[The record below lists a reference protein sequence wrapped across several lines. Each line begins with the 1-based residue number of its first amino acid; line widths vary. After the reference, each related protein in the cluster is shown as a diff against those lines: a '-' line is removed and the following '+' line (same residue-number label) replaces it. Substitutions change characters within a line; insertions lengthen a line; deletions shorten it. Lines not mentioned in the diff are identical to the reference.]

1 MKKQDP
7 LALAVFGAALA
18 LLAGLLLYVFLARP
32 EASSGPRLSFLEPL
46 RKELKDMAEAVRRDL
61 PGGTVAPEAAPA
73 DRLRAPLPAGRAWRY
88 AVTVRPEAWRDVTL
102 AYRSRRDGDAIVID
116 TEFVH
121 ATARSA
127 FRLGTFVP
135 GHPTHQNTRFP
146 GFFFHAAY
154 LPEEA
159 KKGQLLSWSWPWQGG
174 QGNRMKRWDARVSG
188 WEQVRVPA
196 GMYRALRLEADLLYL
211 ESGKVKARARET
223 LWYAP
228 EVAQVVK
235 VVRDGAT
242 PDEGLQHITAEL
254 AEFR

>member
-1 MKKQDP
+1 MRKQDP

-46 RKELKDMAEAVRRDL
+46 RRELQDMVEAVRRDL
-61 PGGTVAPEAAPA
+61 PGGSPAAEGMPA
-73 DRLRAPLPAGRAWRY
+73 DRLRVPLPAGKAWRY
-88 AVTVRPEAWRDVTL
+88 AVTVRPEAWREVTL
-102 AYRSRRDGDAIVID
+102 TYRTRQEGGALLVD

-121 ATARSA
+121 ATGRSA
-127 FRLGTFVP
+127 FRLGTFAP
-135 GHPTHQNTRFP
+135 GNPSHQNTRFP

-154 LPEEA
+154 LPEEV
-159 KKGQLLSWSWPWQGG
+159 KKGQAVSWGWPWQGG
-174 QGNRMKRWDARVSG
+174 AGRTKRWEARVAG
-188 WEQVRVPA
+188 WEQLRVPA

-211 ESGKVKARARET
+211 EGGKVKARARET

-235 VVRDGAT
+235 VVREGAT